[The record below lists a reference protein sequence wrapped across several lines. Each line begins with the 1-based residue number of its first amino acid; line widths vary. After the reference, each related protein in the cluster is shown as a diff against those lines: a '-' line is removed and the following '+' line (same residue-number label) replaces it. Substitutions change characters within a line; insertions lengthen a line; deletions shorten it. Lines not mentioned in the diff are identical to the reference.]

1 MPEGVFI
8 ARDVNEDLDSV
19 FIEASND
26 EGLSLGSLLAHF
38 DRSQSEYEIGL
49 VGVND
54 GNERQGIGSALVACA
69 TEHAKELGSQVI
81 TSELVTEAGVGL
93 MTKLFGEESVVSLS
107 ERNYDGSNRSLL
119 YHKL

>member
-1 MPEGVFI
+1 MFQLQKCILALLLFFLSFLNVSGAESTGK
-8 ARDVNEDLDSV
+8 LD
-19 FIEASND
+19 
-26 EGLSLGSLLAHF
+26 SLLAHF